1 MAHSNK
7 ASQVRKSILNT
18 KVIKANQSMNNL
30 EKKFK
35 NTEETKSER
44 ELILRNIGQK
54 NSPK

>member
-1 MAHSNK
+1 MAHSNQM
-7 ASQVRKSILNT
+7 SQVRKSILNT
-18 KVIKANQSMNNL
+18 KVIKDNQSMSNL

>member
-18 KVIKANQSMNNL
+18 KVIKANQSMSNL

>member
-7 ASQVRKSILNT
+7 KSQVRESILNT
-18 KVIKANQSMNNL
+18 DVIKANQSMSNW

-54 NSPK
+54 NCPK